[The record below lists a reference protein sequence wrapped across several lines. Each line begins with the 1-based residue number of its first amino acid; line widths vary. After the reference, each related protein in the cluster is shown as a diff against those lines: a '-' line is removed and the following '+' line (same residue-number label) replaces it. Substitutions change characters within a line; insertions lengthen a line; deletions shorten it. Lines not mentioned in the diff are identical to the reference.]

1 MKVAIYGGTFN
12 PIHKGHTGLAQAVCK
27 TGLVDEVWLMVS
39 PLNPLKRNQ
48 QTDLQ
53 PTDVRL
59 HMARLATQGIACLRV
74 SDFET
79 HLPVPSYTYNTL
91 QELRRAYPE
100 HTFSLL
106 VGEDNW
112 ERFPQWYRGDEIRAQ
127 HDIVVYGRNRPLPSP
142 PQGEGVISVFSKG
155 SNHSLPLGR
164 VGKGSVL
171 YEVSSTQIRESL
183 RSGPLAFA
191 RRWLHPAVY
200 RYVRQQRLY
209 QF

>member
-27 TGLVDEVWLMVS
+27 TGMVDEVWLMVS

-59 HMARLATQGIACLRV
+59 HMARLATEGIPCLKV

-79 HLPVPSYTYNTL
+79 HLPLPSYTYNTL
-91 QELRRAYPE
+91 KELRRAYPE

-112 ERFPQWYRGDEIRAQ
+112 ERFPQWYHGDEIRAQ
-127 HDIVVYGRNRPLPSP
+127 HDIIVYGRDYA
-142 PQGEGVISVFSKG
+142 QVIVQHRCDG
-155 SNHSLPLGR
+155 SSQMFVQKKLFD
-164 VGKGSVL
+164 
-171 YEVSSTQIRESL
+171 VSSTQIRESL

-209 QF
+209 QSKYLR